1 MATKNTVEIE
11 ITAKD
16 EASGNIS
23 QIGQAI
29 NGMLTIAAIKQ
40 VAEFAVELAN
50 LGSESL
56 ITRARFEAFAG
67 SAEEADRTIRLVKE
81 ATNDTISEM
90 GAMQGASKLF
100 QMGLV
105 GSAEEA
111 AFLMEAAVKL
121 GDQTQD
127 TSGRV
132 EDFALMLA
140 NTSIPRLDNFG
151 ISSGRVRTRI
161 KELQDQMPG
170 LSRETAFMQ
179 ATMEEA
185 QKSLELLEDA
195 GLEQMQGNDRLKSS
209 FQDLKATVGEEMA
222 PSFQLLTGGL
232 ADLVSGFDDFLNR
245 SDLAQIFLEKMSTSS
260 NLFLSA
266 AETGKAYTEMLISNA
281 QQSEIN
287 ATAQQALN
295 DANLEYVQ
303 VGEQAIGVSG
313 MLRNKALELET
324 AELRQEE
331 AIRLVSSTMASAPEA
346 MDQYNQA
353 IEASRQASM
362 EAETAQR
369 EHKDAIDALRL
380 AQMNARAEFDATA
393 ASLGEL
399 NKQQMANA
407 QIEALAEAREKGEIS
422 AKQFAEAQNA
432 ILKEMGLLTQA
443 EEEAQGQLNK
453 LREEYIN
460 GRIDADDYAKGVNI
474 VSDAM
479 EKVADQQKE
488 TDAKLK
494 SLNEAY
500 DGGKVSAENYKEL
513 QYELKREMQSFTTET
528 MQDMR
533 GGLSD
538 LGRGFEDGASNAEIM
553 AGSMDDGKQAAGE
566 FRGEIDGLSTSIEE
580 IPKETTIKITYEVE
594 TIGDEPPPGTPPSP
608 QAPSPMQSGFSGL
621 ISSPTQALFG
631 EWGPEYVNV
640 QPLERTTVNN
650 NFNTT
655 INTSAT
661 QSNVLADLQQIQSIY
676 GRR

>member
-1 MATKNTVEIE
+1 MAKDFKVAIE
-11 ITAKD
+11 IFLKDTAS
-16 EASGNIS
+16 SGIKA
-23 QIGQAI
+23 IGDAVT
-29 NGMLTIAAIKQ
+29 GMLTVAAVKQ
-40 VAEFAVELAN
+40 VAELAVELAN

-222 PSFQLLTGGL
+222 PSLQLLTGGL

-266 AETGKAYTEMLISNA
+266 AETGKAYTEMLINNA

-324 AELRQEE
+324 ADLRQEE
-331 AIRLVSSTMASAPEA
+331 AIRQVSETMASAPEA

-369 EHKDAIDALRL
+369 EHKDAIDALRVS
-380 AQMNARAEFDATA
+380 QMNAKAAFDETA

-443 EEEAQGQLNK
+443 EEEAQNRLNK
-453 LREEYIN
+453 LREDYIG
-460 GRIDADDYAKGVNI
+460 GRIDAEDYAKGVDVI
-474 VSDAM
+474 GDTM
-479 EKVADQQKE
+479 EEISEQEKKTKAE
-488 TDAKLK
+488 LEKL
-494 SLNEAY
+494 NTEY
-500 DGGKVSAENYKEL
+500 EDGKITSEEYKKKQE
-513 QYELKREMQSFTTET
+513 ELKRELDSFRTET
-528 MQDMR
+528 MQEMR
-533 GGLSD
+533 PQLEN
-538 LGRGFEDGASNAEIM
+538 LNQEFEDGAGDVETM

-566 FRGEIDGLSTSIEE
+566 FRGELDELSTSIEE
-580 IPKETTIKITYEVE
+580 LPEEKRIRITYEVE
-594 TIGDEPPPGTPPSP
+594 VTGDEPPSGSNGSGGGAT
-608 QAPSPMQSGFSGL
+608 PMQSGFNGIVST
-621 ISSPTQALFG
+621 PTQALFG

-661 QSNVLADLQQIQSIY
+661 QSNVLSDLQQIQAIY